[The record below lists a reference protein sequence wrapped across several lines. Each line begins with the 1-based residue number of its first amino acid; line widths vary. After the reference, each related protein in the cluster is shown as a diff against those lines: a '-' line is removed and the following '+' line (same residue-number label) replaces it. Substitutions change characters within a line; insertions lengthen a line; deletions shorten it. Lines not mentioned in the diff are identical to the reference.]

1 MDIEKQ
7 VFSIFSS
14 FIRDLSKTFPEIKNC
29 LYRNYEQEMVGEDL
43 KLDSCPKIKCFLG
56 RINEN
61 SKMIEDKDEKLFEI
75 EEILEEISFK
85 RLWSKNISDK
95 TKSTI
100 WKYFQTF
107 TIININ
113 LNSSL
118 QLQEALSSMN
128 DGEITKEDIKDKQTA
143 KDLKKL
149 KKLAEDVK
157 TETDEFDLEN
167 MLGGLMDT
175 NIGSIAKEVASSMKI
190 DEMFGNIDENSNPMD
205 IMAKMMDP
213 EKMGNIFKNINN
225 VMEDKM
231 KNGELNE
238 DTLKKEAEN
247 MYGDMADNPLFGNL
261 MKQMNPNNP
270 NNPTENSN
278 EKETTQETTNETPQL
293 TDKKNDEPVNQL
305 TKEEKKEKL
314 KKKIEAKKKERT
326 K

>member
-29 LYRNYEQEMVGEDL
+29 LYRNYEQEIVGEDL
-43 KLDSCPKIKCFLG
+43 KLNSCPKIQCFLEK
-56 RINEN
+56 INEN
-61 SKMIEDKDEKLFEI
+61 SKLIECKDEKFFEI
-75 EEILEEISFK
+75 EDLLEEISFK
-85 RLWSKNISDK
+85 RLWEKNISDK
-95 TKSTI
+95 TKNTI

-107 TIININ
+107 VIININ
-113 LNSSL
+113 LNSSK

-128 DGEITKEDIKDKQTA
+128 EGEIKKEDIKDKQTA

-149 KKLAEDVK
+149 KKLAEEVK
-157 TETDEFDLEN
+157 TEKEKDDDELDLEN
-167 MLGGLMDT
+167 MLGGLMDS

-205 IMAKMMDP
+205 VMSQLMNP
-213 EKMGNIFKNINN
+213 ERMGDIFKNINS
-225 VMEDKM
+225 VMEQKM
-231 KNGELNE
+231 KNGELSE
-238 DTLKKEAEN
+238 DILKKEAES
-247 MYGDMADNPLFGNL
+247 MYGDMANNPLFGNL
-261 MKQMNPNNP
+261 MKQMNPENLR
-270 NNPTENSN
+270 TES
-278 EKETTQETTNETPQL
+278 KETTESTETKE
-293 TDKKNDEPVNQL
+293 L

>member
-29 LYRNYEQEMVGEDL
+29 LYRNYEQEIVGEDL
-43 KLDSCPKIKCFLG
+43 KLNSCPKIQCFLTKV
-56 RINEN
+56 NEN
-61 SKMIEDKDEKLFEI
+61 SKLIEDKDKKFFEI
-75 EEILEEISFK
+75 EDILEEISF
-85 RLWSKNISDK
+85 RNLWVKNISDK
-95 TKSTI
+95 TRNTI

-113 LNSSL
+113 LNSSK

-128 DGEITKEDIKDKQTA
+128 EGEIKKEDIKDKQTA

-157 TETDEFDLEN
+157 TEQDGDELDLEN
-167 MLGGLMDT
+167 MLGGLMDS

-205 IMAKMMDP
+205 VMAQMMNP
-213 EKMGNIFKNINN
+213 EKMGNIFKNINS
-225 VMEDKM
+225 VMEGKM

-238 DTLKKEAEN
+238 DILKKEAEN
-247 MYGDMADNPLFGNL
+247 MYGDMANNPLFGDL
-261 MKQMNPNNP
+261 MKQMNPGNIG
-270 NNPTENSN
+270 TESPDT
-278 EKETTQETTNETPQL
+278 ESTSESTP
-293 TDKKNDEPVNQL
+293 ES
-305 TKEEKKEKL
+305 TKEEKKDKL

>member
-29 LYRNYEQEMVGEDL
+29 LYRNYEKEIVGEDL
-43 KLDSCPKIKCFLG
+43 KLDNCPKIKCFLSVV
-56 RINEN
+56 NDN
-61 SKMIEDKDEKLFEI
+61 SKMIEDKDKKFFEI
-75 EEILEEISFK
+75 EDILEEISFK
-85 RLWSKNISDK
+85 RLWDKNISDK
-95 TKSTI
+95 TRNTI

-113 LNSSL
+113 LNSSK
-118 QLQEALSSMN
+118 QLQEALI
-128 DGEITKEDIKDKQTA
+128 GIHGGAIKKEDIKDKQTA

-149 KKLAEDVK
+149 KKLAEEVK
-157 TETDEFDLEN
+157 TEKEKDDELDLEN
-167 MLGGLMDT
+167 MLGGLMDS

-205 IMAKMMDP
+205 IMSQLMNP
-213 EKMGNIFKNINN
+213 ERMGNIFKNINS
-225 VMEDKM
+225 VMEQKM
-231 KNGELNE
+231 KNGGLSE
-238 DTLKKEAEN
+238 DILKKEAES
-247 MYGDMADNPLFGNL
+247 MYGDMANNPLFGNL
-261 MKQMNPNNP
+261 MKQMNPGNLR
-270 NNPTENSN
+270 TES
-278 EKETTQETTNETPQL
+278 KETTESTETKE
-293 TDKKNDEPVNQL
+293 L

>member
-29 LYRNYEQEMVGEDL
+29 LYRNYEKEIVGEDL
-43 KLDSCPKIKCFLG
+43 KLDNCPKIKCFLSVV
-56 RINEN
+56 NDN
-61 SKMIEDKDEKLFEI
+61 SKMIEDKDKKFFEI
-75 EEILEEISFK
+75 EDILEEISFK
-85 RLWSKNISDK
+85 RLWDKNISDK
-95 TKSTI
+95 TRNTI

-113 LNSSL
+113 LNSSK
-118 QLQEALSSMN
+118 QLQEALI
-128 DGEITKEDIKDKQTA
+128 GIHGGAIKKEDIKDKQTA

-149 KKLAEDVK
+149 KKLAEEVK
-157 TETDEFDLEN
+157 TEKEKDDELDLEN
-167 MLGGLMDT
+167 MLGGLMDS

-205 IMAKMMDP
+205 IMSQLMNP
-213 EKMGNIFKNINN
+213 ERMGNIFKNINS
-225 VMEDKM
+225 VMEQKM
-231 KNGELNE
+231 KNGGLSE
-238 DTLKKEAEN
+238 DILKKEAES
-247 MYGDMADNPLFGNL
+247 MYGDMANNPLFGNL
-261 MKQMNPNNP
+261 MKQMNPGNLR
-270 NNPTENSN
+270 TES
-278 EKETTQETTNETPQL
+278 KETTLSTETKE
-293 TDKKNDEPVNQL
+293 L

>member
-29 LYRNYEQEMVGEDL
+29 LYRNYEQEIVGEDL
-43 KLDSCPKIKCFLG
+43 KLNSCPKIQCFLTKV
-56 RINEN
+56 NEN
-61 SKMIEDKDEKLFEI
+61 SKLIEDKDKKFFEI
-75 EEILEEISFK
+75 EDILEEISF
-85 RLWSKNISDK
+85 RNLWVKNISDK
-95 TKSTI
+95 TRNTI

-113 LNSSL
+113 LNSSK

-128 DGEITKEDIKDKQTA
+128 EGEIKKEDIKDKQTA

-157 TETDEFDLEN
+157 TEQDGDELDLEN
-167 MLGGLMDT
+167 MLGGLMDS

-205 IMAKMMDP
+205 VMAQMMNP
-213 EKMGNIFKNINN
+213 EKMGNIFKNINS
-225 VMEDKM
+225 VMEGKM

-238 DTLKKEAEN
+238 DILKKEAEN
-247 MYGDMADNPLFGNL
+247 MYGDMANNPLFGDL
-261 MKQMNPNNP
+261 MKQMNTGNP
-270 NNPTENSN
+270 RTET
-278 EKETTQETTNETPQL
+278 KETTESTGTKEITKESN
-293 TDKKNDEPVNQL
+293 
-305 TKEEKKEKL
+305 KEEKKEKL

>member
-29 LYRNYEQEMVGEDL
+29 LYRNYEKEIVGEDL
-43 KLDSCPKIKCFLG
+43 KLDNCPKIKCFLSVV
-56 RINEN
+56 NDN
-61 SKMIEDKDEKLFEI
+61 SKMIEDKDKKFFEI
-75 EEILEEISFK
+75 EDILEEISF
-85 RLWSKNISDK
+85 RNLWVKNISDK
-95 TKSTI
+95 TRNTI

-113 LNSSL
+113 LNSSK
-118 QLQEALSSMN
+118 QLQEALSGMN
-128 DGEITKEDIKDKQTA
+128 EGEIKKEDIKDKQTA

-149 KKLAEDVK
+149 KKLAEEVK
-157 TETDEFDLEN
+157 TEKEKDDELDLEN
-167 MLGGLMDT
+167 MLGGLMDS

-205 IMAKMMDP
+205 VMSQLMNP
-213 EKMGNIFKNINN
+213 ERMGDIFKNINS
-225 VMEDKM
+225 VMEQKM
-231 KNGELNE
+231 KNGELGE
-238 DTLKKEAEN
+238 DILKKEAES
-247 MYGDMADNPLFGNL
+247 MYGDMANNPLFGNL
-261 MKQMNPNNP
+261 MKQMNPENLR
-270 NNPTENSN
+270 TES
-278 EKETTQETTNETPQL
+278 KETTLSTETKE
-293 TDKKNDEPVNQL
+293 L

>member
-1 MDIEKQ
+1 MDIENQ

-29 LYRNYEQEMVGEDL
+29 LYRNYELEIVGEDL
-43 KLDSCPKIKCFLG
+43 KLDNCPKIQCFLEK
-56 RINEN
+56 INEN
-61 SKMIEDKDEKLFEI
+61 SKMIENKDEKFFEI
-75 EEILEEISFK
+75 EDILEEISFK
-85 RLWSKNISDK
+85 RLWEKNISDK
-95 TKSTI
+95 TKNTI

-113 LNSSL
+113 LNSSK

-128 DGEITKEDIKDKQTA
+128 EGEIKKEDIKDKQTA

-149 KKLAEDVK
+149 KELVEEVQTEKDED
-157 TETDEFDLEN
+157 ELDLEN
-167 MLGGLMDT
+167 MLGGLMDS

-205 IMAKMMDP
+205 VMAQMMNP
-213 EKMGNIFKNINN
+213 ERMGNIFQNINN
-225 VMEDKM
+225 VMEEKM
-231 KNGELNE
+231 NSGELDE

-247 MYGDMADNPLFGNL
+247 MYGDMANNPLFGNL
-261 MKQMNPNNP
+261 MKQMNPENP
-270 NNPTENSN
+270 STES
-278 EKETTQETTNETPQL
+278 KETRES
-293 TDKKNDEPVNQL
+293 NDTSEL

>member
-29 LYRNYEQEMVGEDL
+29 LYRNYEQEIVGEDL
-43 KLDSCPKIKCFLG
+43 KLNSCPKIQCFLNKV
-56 RINEN
+56 NEN
-61 SKMIEDKDEKLFEI
+61 SKLIEDKDKKFFEI
-75 EEILEEISFK
+75 EDILEEISF
-85 RLWSKNISDK
+85 RNLWVKNISDK
-95 TKSTI
+95 TRNTI

-113 LNSSL
+113 LNSSK

-128 DGEITKEDIKDKQTA
+128 EGEIKKEDIKDKQTA

-157 TETDEFDLEN
+157 TEQDGDELDLEN
-167 MLGGLMDT
+167 MLGGLMDS

-205 IMAKMMDP
+205 VMAQMMNP
-213 EKMGNIFKNINN
+213 EKMGNIFQNINS
-225 VMEDKM
+225 VMEGKM

-238 DTLKKEAEN
+238 DTLKKEAES
-247 MYGDMADNPLFGNL
+247 MYGDMANNPLFGNL
-261 MKQMNPNNP
+261 MKQMNTGNP
-270 NNPTENSN
+270 RTET
-278 EKETTQETTNETPQL
+278 KETTESTGTKEST
-293 TDKKNDEPVNQL
+293 KES

>member
-29 LYRNYEQEMVGEDL
+29 LYRNYEQEIVGEDL
-43 KLDSCPKIKCFLG
+43 KLNSCPKIQCFLEK
-56 RINEN
+56 INEN
-61 SKMIEDKDEKLFEI
+61 SKLIECKDEKFFEI
-75 EEILEEISFK
+75 EDLLEEISFK
-85 RLWSKNISDK
+85 RLWEKNISDK
-95 TKSTI
+95 TKNTI

-113 LNSSL
+113 LNSSK

-128 DGEITKEDIKDKQTA
+128 EGEIKKEDIKDKQTA

-149 KKLAEDVK
+149 KKLAEEVQ
-157 TETDEFDLEN
+157 TEKDDDELDLEN
-167 MLGGLMDT
+167 MLGGLMDS

-205 IMAKMMDP
+205 VMAQMMNP
-213 EKMGNIFKNINN
+213 EKMGNIFQNINS
-225 VMEDKM
+225 VMEQKM
-231 KNGELNE
+231 NDGELNE
-238 DTLKKEAEN
+238 DILKKEAEN
-247 MYGDMADNPLFGNL
+247 MYGDMANNPLFGNL
-261 MKQMNPNNP
+261 MKQMNPENP
-270 NNPTENSN
+270 STET
-278 EKETTQETTNETPQL
+278 KETKGTAESTEKKEL
-293 TDKKNDEPVNQL
+293 TKEL

>member
-29 LYRNYEQEMVGEDL
+29 LYRNYEQEIVGEDL
-43 KLDSCPKIKCFLG
+43 KLNSCPKIKCFLTK
-56 RINEN
+56 INKN
-61 SKMIEDKDEKLFEI
+61 SKLIEDKDKKFFEI
-75 EEILEEISFK
+75 EDILEEISFQN
-85 RLWSKNISDK
+85 LWVKNISDK
-95 TKSTI
+95 TRNTI

-113 LNSSL
+113 LNSSR
-118 QLQEALSSMN
+118 QLQEALSHMN
-128 DGEITKEDIKDKQTA
+128 EGEIKKEDIKDKQTA

-149 KKLAEDVK
+149 KKLAEEVK
-157 TETDEFDLEN
+157 TEKEEDELDLEN
-167 MLGGLMDT
+167 MLGGLMDS
-175 NIGSIAKEVASSMKI
+175 NIGSIAKEVASSMKL

-205 IMAKMMDP
+205 VMAQMMNP
-213 EKMGNIFKNINN
+213 EKMGNIFQNINS
-225 VMEDKM
+225 VMEGKM

-238 DTLKKEAEN
+238 DILKKEAEN
-247 MYGDMADNPLFGNL
+247 MYGDMANNPLFGNL
-261 MKQMNPNNP
+261 MKQMNPGNP
-270 NNPTENSN
+270 IS
-278 EKETTQETTNETPQL
+278 ETPESPESPES
-293 TDKKNDEPVNQL
+293 TDTEDTKEL